1 MERYRGNNMDMGGS
15 TNMGYG
21 YTSYS
26 PSNVD
31 YNVLIKLGFKGDE
44 IDLVNQ
50 VASQFG
56 KVTTDRV
63 SKLTGN
69 SLLASKVNYLYSV
82 ICCKDSHRAL
92 ESINIIRKSN
102 MICDSTDEITINA
115 MLNLAAHYKKMYSSM
130 TGGNRAIFN
139 KTLPRPKLGE
149 VPKKAIVGGIKDEIF
164 IIYNSNRY
172 LVKDRLYDV
181 VSYNDVNTTIRT
193 NRLPV
198 LKNGVQAKVEG
209 VADIK
214 KIVEKKTGADGY
226 GGASGTKEAIIA
238 INNKYT
244 RICNRYIIAASTHR
258 PNLHCGMMAVICLDG
273 TVLYVY
279 AVELRGMDK
288 VNGGVDVFTGQANKY
303 KENSSNRVVY
313 DYGYR
318 ACDIEQKIEAVS
330 RFLYK
335 GVRGLMPI
343 KIRPQHSF
351 EEGCIQREKPTSVDE
366 VSSKY

>member
-31 YNVLIKLGFKGDE
+31 YNVLVKLGFKGEE

-69 SLLASKVNYLYSV
+69 SLVASKINYLYNV

-92 ESINIIRKSN
+92 ESINMLRKSN
-102 MICDSTDEITINA
+102 MICDSTDEMTINA
-115 MLNLAAHYKKMYSSM
+115 MINLAAHYKKMYSSM
-130 TGGNRAIFN
+130 SGGNRAIFN

-164 IIYNSNRY
+164 MIYNSNRY

-181 VSYNDVNTTIRT
+181 VSYNDMNTLIKT

-198 LKNGVQAKVEG
+198 LKNGMQAKVEG
-209 VADIK
+209 VAEIK
-214 KIVEKKTGADGY
+214 KVVEKKNAE
-226 GGASGTKEAIIA
+226 GTIGSKEAVIA

-244 RICNRYIIAASTHR
+244 RICNRYVIAASTHR
-258 PNLHCGMMAVICLDG
+258 PNIHCGMMAIICLDG

-279 AVELRGMDK
+279 AIELRGADR
-288 VNGGVDVFTGQANKY
+288 VNGGVDQFTGQANKY
-303 KENSSNRVVY
+303 KENSRNRVIY

-351 EEGCIQREKPTSVDE
+351 EEGCIQREQPTNDSTDE
-366 VSSKY
+366 VSGKY